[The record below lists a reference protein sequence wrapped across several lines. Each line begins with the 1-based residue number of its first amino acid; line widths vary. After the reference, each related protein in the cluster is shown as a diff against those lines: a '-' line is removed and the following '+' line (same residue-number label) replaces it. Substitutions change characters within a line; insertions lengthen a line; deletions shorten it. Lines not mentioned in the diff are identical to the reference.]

1 MKRFLD
7 FIFLARPTLILP
19 GWGFFLLGYLHSLN
33 LMEDLKPAIFIP
45 LNSKFWIAFLSATL
59 ISAYIYVINQIFD
72 VESDRKNSKLFILP
86 KGYISIPEARIYS
99 VILLIGSIIFGFPV
113 GINYLVLLLF
123 GFLIGTLYSL
133 PPFRFK
139 GRPFLD
145 MFSNAVGYSVL
156 NLGAGIVAGGG
167 DFMEILKTF
176 PPYFFAVCALY
187 LNTTIPDIPGD
198 RSENLITTGVF
209 LGEFK
214 TSVLASVMVLITL
227 VLSWNNTFMFWVSLV
242 SLPFYVLSALKRG
255 EEFYAKVSYRISGL
269 AFTLLLIIKYPLF
282 LIPSIITLLSL
293 RLYYGLRFGIKYPS
307 LLGR

>member
-1 MKRFLD
+1 MKKFLD

-33 LMEDLKPAIFIP
+33 LMENLKPSIFIP
-45 LNSKFWIAFLSATL
+45 VGLKFWMAFISATL

-72 VESDRKNSKLFILP
+72 VESDRKNFKLFILP
-86 KGYISIPEARIYS
+86 KGYISIPEARTYS
-99 VILLIGSIIFGFPV
+99 VILLVGSFVFGLIV
-113 GINYLVLLLF
+113 GIDYLVLLFF

-167 DFMEILKTF
+167 DFVQIWKTF

-187 LNTTIPDIPGD
+187 LNTTIPDIRGD

-214 TSVLASVMVLITL
+214 TSALASVMVLITL
-227 VLSWNNTFMFWVSLV
+227 MLSKDNIFMFWVSLV

-255 EEFYAKVSYRISGL
+255 EEFYAKISYRISGL
-269 AFTLLLIIKYPLF
+269 VFTLLLIIKYPLF